1 MYHKYHH
8 KTTEW
13 QQKKTDRILCFSQ
26 RKMSSIASVTLLQ
39 KTSLIF
45 VMYTTHK
52 NTTDIKPYLE
62 LQEQSIRM
70 ESTILKKK
78 MSCDIN
84 KH

>member
-1 MYHKYHH
+1 MYDKYHH

-70 ESTILKKK
+70 ESTILKKR
-78 MSCDIN
+78 
-84 KH
+84 